1 MIVLCNSLKPNYYL
15 CKIMKKKKKKR
26 NPKSA
31 LVGMVLGVFAENP
44 FKNFNYKQV
53 CHRLGVNDKE
63 GRGLVMSIIGD
74 LEDSEDLKRTKP
86 GKYIINP
93 KKLQEL
99 ANKSQHVI
107 GRVDLKSTGK
117 AYVISEEGGDDI
129 FIASNNTGHA
139 LHGDTVK
146 VLMFPKRRSR
156 KIEGQIIEILDRK
169 KKTFVG
175 TLELEKN
182 YGFVIAD
189 NNNMPYDLFIPKEH
203 LNNAKNG
210 QKVLVKLLDWPDHA
224 NNPFGE
230 IIEVLGQPGDNNVEM
245 KSILA
250 EYGFPLSFPESV
262 EKEADKISMNI
273 SKAEIAKRRDFRDT
287 FTLTIDPY
295 DAKDF
300 DDALSIKYLED
311 GNFEIGI
318 HIADVSHFVTPGSA
332 LEQEAYE
339 RATSIYLVDRVIPM
353 LPEKLSNMVCSLRPN
368 EEKLCFSA
376 VFKMNEKAEVL
387 DQWFG
392 KTVINSN
399 RRFTYEEAQ
408 TIIETGEGE
417 FSKEI
422 LSFHKLALILR
433 GQRFTAGSIN
443 FHTEEVKFR
452 LDEEGKPLETYIK
465 EQKEA
470 NHLVEEF
477 MLLANKSVAQF
488 IGKPKSGKTPK
499 TFVYRVHDEPNPE
512 KLNTFVGFLKKLG
525 YSLSLGSRQQL
536 ASSYNNLFER
546 IKGKGEENMIET
558 IAIRTMSKA
567 IYSTDNFGHYG
578 LGFEFYSHFT
588 SPIRRY
594 PDLMV
599 HRLLEI
605 YLEGGKSANKDKYE
619 EACQHSSDMEKLA
632 TQAERESVKYKQVE
646 FLVDKVGKVFPG
658 KISGVSKWG
667 IFVELTESRSEGL
680 IRFNDLKGDYY
691 YLDEDNYRIIG
702 KEFGQVFRL
711 GDEVNVLVKKVD
723 LIRRQLDFQI
733 MD

>member
-1 MIVLCNSLKPNYYL
+1 
-15 CKIMKKKKKKR
+15 MKKNKKKH

-31 LVGMVLGVFAENP
+31 LVGMILGVFAENP

-53 CHRLGVNDKE
+53 AFRLGVKDKAGKNVIMNILGE
-63 GRGLVMSIIGD
+63 
-74 LEDSEDLKRTKP
+74 LEYTEDIKRTKP

-99 ANKSQHVI
+99 ANKSQYVT

-117 AYVISEEGGDDI
+117 AYVFSDEGGDDI
-129 FIASNNTGHA
+129 FISSNNTGHA

-146 VLMFPKRRSR
+146 VLMFPMR
-156 KIEGQIIEILDRK
+156 KNHKSEGQIIEIIKRK

-175 TLELEKN
+175 RLELEKN
-182 YGFVIAD
+182 FGFVIAD
-189 NNNMPYDLFIPKEH
+189 SKNMPHDLFIPKEH
-203 LNNAKNG
+203 IGDAKNG
-210 QKVLVKLLDWPDHA
+210 QKVLVELLDWPEHA
-224 NNPFGE
+224 NNPFGK
-230 IIEVLGQPGDNNVEM
+230 IVEVLGAPGDNNVEM

-250 EYGFPLSFPESV
+250 EYGFPLSFSDAV
-262 EKEADKISMNI
+262 ERDAQKISMKI
-273 SKAEIAKRRDFRDT
+273 PSSEIAKRRDFRK
-287 FTLTIDPY
+287 TLTITIDPY

-300 DDALSIKYLED
+300 DDAISIKQLEE
-311 GNFEIGI
+311 GVFEIGI
-318 HIADVSHFVTPGSA
+318 HIADVSHYVTPGTA
-332 LEQEAYE
+332 LEKEAYE

-368 EEKLCFSA
+368 EEKLTFSA
-376 VFKMNEKAEVL
+376 VFKMNDKAEVL
-387 DQWFG
+387 GEWFG

-408 TIIETGEGE
+408 KIIETGKGDL
-417 FSKEI
+417 SKEI
-422 LSFHKLALILR
+422 LDLHKLAVILR
-433 GQRFTAGSIN
+433 NKRFAGGSIN
-443 FHTEEVKFR
+443 FSSEEVKFK
-452 LDEEGKPLETYIK
+452 LDENGKPIETYIK
-465 EQKEA
+465 EQKES

-477 MLLANKSVAQF
+477 MLLANKSVATF
-488 IGKPKSGKTPK
+488 IGKPKSGKIPK
-499 TFVYRVHDEPNPE
+499 TFIYRVHDEPNPE

-525 YSLSLGSRQQL
+525 YSLNIGSRQQI

-546 IKGKGEENMIET
+546 IKGKGEESMIET
-558 IAIRTMSKA
+558 IAIRTMAKA
-567 IYSTDNFGHYG
+567 IYSTENNGHYG

-599 HRLLEI
+599 HRLLEA
-605 YLEGGKSANKDKYE
+605 YLEGKPSANQEKYE
-619 EACQHSSDMEKLA
+619 EACEHSSEMEKLA
-632 TQAERESVKYKQVE
+632 TEAERESVKYKQVE
-646 FLVDKVGKVFPG
+646 FLEDKVGKVFPG

-667 IFVELTESRSEGL
+667 IFVELTVSRSEGL

-702 KEFGQVFRL
+702 KQYGQVYRL
-711 GDEVNVLVKKVD
+711 GDKVNVLVKKVD